1 MTLKHEKMHFEYIQS
16 PSLIK
21 QNMGYIQINYDE
33 ISIKFCDKSMERDF
47 YLVI

>member
-1 MTLKHEKMHFEYIQS
+1 MHFEYIQF
-16 PSLIK
+16 PSLIQ

-33 ISIKFCDKSMERDF
+33 ISIQFRDKSMERDF